1 MGMGGRTLPLRR
13 RLIVLIAAGLC
24 EATLL
29 GCSNPVVQEGNL
41 PPPEVVQQIK
51 PGSTD
56 KETVT
61 RLLGSPSTVAAFD
74 TDTWYYISQKTKS
87 VAFFKPETLD
97 QHVLAVT
104 FDKDGVVQNVKALGM
119 SARNEL
125 TPVQRTTP
133 APGKELTFFEQLIG
147 NFGRFNNSGNTSQ
160 PGYSGPGA
168 P

>member
-1 MGMGGRTLPLRR
+1 MTGRMLRLDN
-13 RLIVLIAAGLC
+13 RLIGWIAAGLC
-24 EATLL
+24 GLMLDA
-29 GCSNPVVQEGNL
+29 CSNPVALEGNL
-41 PPPEVVQQIK
+41 PPPDVVQQIK

-74 TDTWYYISQKTKS
+74 NDTWYYISQKTKE
-87 VAFFKPETLD
+87 VAFFKPETVD

-104 FDKDGVVQNVKALGM
+104 FDKDGVVQDVKTLGM

-147 NFGRFNNSGNTSQ
+147 NFGRFNNQSS
-160 PGYSGPGA
+160 SGPGYN
-168 P
+168 PGQ

>member
-1 MGMGGRTLPLRR
+1 MIGRILPR
-13 RLIVLIAAGLC
+13 RLIEWLAAVLCGAILV
-24 EATLL
+24 
-29 GCSNPVVQEGNL
+29 GCSNPIVQQGNL
-41 PPPEVVQQIK
+41 PSHEAVQQIQ
-51 PGSTD
+51 PGTTD

-74 TDTWYYISQKTKS
+74 NNTWYYISQTTQS
-87 VAFFKPETLD
+87 VAFLKPETLD

-104 FDKDGVVQNVKALGM
+104 FDKNGVVQDVKTLGM

-125 TPVQRTTP
+125 APVQRTTP

-147 NFGRFNNSGNTSQ
+147 NFGRFNNQSATT
-160 PGYSGPGA
+160 PGYNGPST